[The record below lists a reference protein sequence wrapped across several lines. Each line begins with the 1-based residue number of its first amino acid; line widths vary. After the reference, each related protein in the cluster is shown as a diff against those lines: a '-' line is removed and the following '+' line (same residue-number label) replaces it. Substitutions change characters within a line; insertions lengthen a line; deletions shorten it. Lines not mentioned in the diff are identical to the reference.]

1 MHMLKLLF
9 QKLQIRPILAPGK
22 SETTDKAHPG
32 SRLRQPTSWDAAKD
46 YRLGTSR
53 CIQAIVF
60 QGGANDHLPLGTAN
74 RPGQECCSFFYL
86 TLPELQN
93 QPW

>member
-46 YRLGTSR
+46 YRLGTSGG
-53 CIQAIVF
+53 IVF
-60 QGGANDHLPLGTAN
+60 QGETRGPQPLGTAIC
-74 RPGQECCSFFYL
+74 PG
-86 TLPELQN
+86 
-93 QPW
+93 